1 MLAPMRIR
9 VATIGGVTY
18 RRRDNGA
25 LEPLSTAEA
34 LEAHSRAM
42 TDWARR
48 EMSEPGKQPVTI
60 RLDRDVVDWF
70 KDKGPRYQT
79 RINSA
84 LRRYVEAQ
92 RESGAA

>member
-1 MLAPMRIR
+1 MLSPMRIR
-9 VATIGGVTY
+9 VVTVGGVTY

-25 LEPLSTAEA
+25 LEPLSTAAAIEA
-34 LEAHSRAM
+34 RSQAM
-42 TDWARR
+42 SEWARR
-48 EMSEPGKQPVTI
+48 EMGEPGKQPVTI
-60 RLDRDVVDWF
+60 RLDRDLVDWF

-92 RESGAA
+92 KERGAA

>member
-1 MLAPMRIR
+1 MLSPMRIR
-9 VATIGGVTY
+9 VVTVGGVSY

-25 LEPLSTAEA
+25 LEPLSTPAA
-34 LEAHSRAM
+34 LEEQSRSL
-42 TDWARR
+42 TEWARR